1 MPATETAVK
10 EVIPEVGG
18 NFTLDE
24 NVIRGWHKAW
34 SPFSFR

>member
-18 NFTLDE
+18 NFALDE

-34 SPFSFR
+34 SPFSFH